1 MDELRG
7 LRQRLAHKRVLL
19 SGYCMIPSA
28 FAAEVY
34 ARQGFDVVCIDLQH
48 GLVDYASAVPMLQAL
63 TGCDAMPMVRV
74 PWLDP
79 GLIMK
84 VLDAGALGVICP
96 MIGTAQQAEQLVRFA
111 SYPPRGER
119 SMGPIRA
126 AVVHG
131 PGYARVANASVGT
144 LAMIETA
151 EGVENVEAIAAV
163 PGLTGIYVGP
173 GDLSLA
179 LGHPPR
185 LDGFEPPVDR
195 AVDRIL
201 AACRRH
207 GLIAGTFAPVPQR
220 ARELARRGFNF
231 ITLNTDVKALE
242 LQVKGW
248 IDAYRAL
255 ESAEPATPA
264 S

>member
-7 LRQRLAHKRVLL
+7 LRQRLAHKRALL

-48 GLVDYASAVPMLQAL
+48 GLIDYAAAVPMLQAL
-63 TGCDAMPMVRV
+63 TACDAMAMVRV
-74 PWLDP
+74 PWLEP
-79 GLIMK
+79 GLIGK
-84 VLDAGALGVICP
+84 VLDAGALGVVCP
-96 MIGTAQQAEQLVRFA
+96 MIGTAEQAERLVRYA

-119 SMGPIRA
+119 SLGPIRA

-131 PGYARVANASVGT
+131 PGYARQANAAIAT

-163 PGLTGIYVGP
+163 PGLTGLYVGP
-173 GDLSLA
+173 GDLSLS
-179 LGHPPR
+179 LGHAPR
-185 LDGFEPPVDR
+185 IDGFDPAVDR
-195 AVDRIL
+195 AVERIL

-207 GLIAGTFAPVPQR
+207 GLIAGTFAPAPQR
-220 ARELARRGFNF
+220 AHELVRRGFDLV
-231 ITLNTDVKALE
+231 TLNTDVKALE
-242 LQVKGW
+242 LQAKAW
-248 IDAYRAL
+248 IDGYRAL
-255 ESAEPATPA
+255 DAGPPA
-264 S
+264 